1 VEVEMSQGSRRWG
14 TVVAFAVAM
23 AWFEAAAVAYLRVLL
38 DRVQPY
44 QFDPLPAATGLGPTE
59 LMREAATLV
68 MLLAVGWLAGR
79 TWRSRVA
86 YAAIAFGVWDLCF
99 YLFLKVITGWPGSLH
114 DWDIL
119 FLLPL
124 PWWGPVLAPMEI
136 ALLMVI
142 GGTLVSQR
150 DRDMSP
156 FWPSRAAWVAS
167 GGGVALALRLFMADA
182 LRLLGAGSEAIR
194 RSLPGAFSWPL
205 FSLALGMM
213 AVPVLQLASWAVGR
227 RGACREQRFAAD
239 LAQRSGHPRPGA
251 G

>member
-1 VEVEMSQGSRRWG
+1 MSEESRRWG

-23 AWFEAAAVAYLRVLL
+23 AWLEAAVVAYLRMLI
-38 DRVQPY
+38 DRIEPY
-44 QFDPLPAATGLGPTE
+44 QLDPLPVAAGLGQTE
-59 LMREAATLV
+59 LVREAATLV

-79 TWRSRVA
+79 TWRSRLA
-86 YAAIAFGVWDLCF
+86 YAAIAFGVWDLCY

-114 DWDIL
+114 DWDVL

-150 DRDMSP
+150 DRDRRP

-167 GGGVALALRLFMADA
+167 AGGAALALRVFMADA

-205 FSLALGMM
+205 FVLALGIM
-213 AVPVLQLASWAVGR
+213 AVPVLQLGGWAVGR
-227 RGACREQRFAAD
+227 RGACRKQRFAAD
-239 LAQRSGHPRPGA
+239 LAERSGHPQPGA
-251 G
+251 GA